1 MNELLIVHP
10 VHQWIILIIVLQIQE
25 HNEKECPRAELKCP
39 FHVVGCAFEVQQAFI
54 YIFPMLYVGCSVI
67 VRN

>member
-1 MNELLIVHP
+1 MNELLVVHP
-10 VHQWIILIIVLQIQE
+10 VHQWIILIIVLQMQE

-39 FHVVGCAFEVQQAFI
+39 IHVVGCAFEVQQAFI